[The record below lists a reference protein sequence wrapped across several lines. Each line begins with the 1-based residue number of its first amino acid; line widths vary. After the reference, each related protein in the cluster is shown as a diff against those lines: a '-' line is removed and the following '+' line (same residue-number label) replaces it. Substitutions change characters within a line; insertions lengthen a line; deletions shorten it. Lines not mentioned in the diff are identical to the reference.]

1 VGPGRRLRVAFD
13 ATSLL
18 GSRTGV
24 GEVTWHLLE
33 SLVAFDDLDL
43 AAYAIT
49 WRGRGDLE
57 GVVPPGVDCS
67 TRPFPARATRVLWPR
82 LPRPKIEQWTGPV
95 DLVHATSFVAPPSDA
110 PVLVTIHDLTFVRF
124 PEMCIA
130 DTLTYP
136 RLLGVAF
143 ERGAI
148 VHTYSDFVAAEVR
161 EHFDLPDDRVLRV
174 YPGLAP
180 TADGDPARGR
190 QVARA
195 ERYVLALA
203 TVEPRKNLP
212 ALVRAFDHV
221 AAGDGDLHLV
231 VAGPSGWGAE
241 EFDAACAAAH
251 HADRI
256 HHLGYVAAHDRRDLL
271 AGAAALAFPSVY
283 EGFGHPPLEAMQA
296 RVPVVASSAGA
307 LPEVLGDAAL
317 LPDPAD
323 DDAIAD
329 ALARVLTDD
338 ALRRELIERGT
349 ALTRHYSWERQGSA
363 FAQLYRDVAATPSR

>member
-1 VGPGRRLRVAFD
+1 VNPGRRLRVAFD

-33 SLVAFDDLDL
+33 SLAAFDELDL

-57 GVVPPGVDCS
+57 GAVPPGVDCS

-82 LPRPKIEQWTGPV
+82 LSRPKIEQWTGAV

-110 PVLVTIHDLTFVRF
+110 PVLLTIHDLTFVRF

-136 RLLGVAF
+136 GLIGAAL

-148 VHTYSDFVAAEVR
+148 VHTYSDFVATEVR
-161 EHFDLPDDRVLRV
+161 EHFDLPDDRVIRV

-180 TADGDPARGR
+180 TADGDSARGR
-190 QVARA
+190 HVAGA
-195 ERYVLALA
+195 DRYVLALA

-212 ALVRAFDHV
+212 ALVRAFDQV
-221 AAGDGDLHLV
+221 AEGDAEVHLV
-231 VAGPSGWGAE
+231 VAGPSGWGAD
-241 EFDAACAAAH
+241 EFDAACAAARH
-251 HADRI
+251 SDRI
-256 HHLGYVAAHDRRDLL
+256 RRLGYVAAGERRDLL

-317 LPDPAD
+317 LPDPGD

-329 ALARVLTDD
+329 ALARVLTDS
-338 ALRRELIERGT
+338 ALRDDLIARGS
-349 ALTRHYSWERQGSA
+349 ALTKHYSWERQGSA
-363 FAQLYRDVAATPSR
+363 FAQLYQDAAATTAG